1 MEINSIYLSPTDNR
15 LYIVKGGK
23 IYTADAAPYRKIS
36 DADLQEVKTP
46 LSVDMY
52 VKARHLFEP
61 TESFLRHDL
70 RVYGLKREDEE

>member
-1 MEINSIYLSPTDNR
+1 MEINSIYLSPTDNS

-52 VKARHLFEP
+52 AKARHLFVP
-61 TESFLRHDL
+61 TESFLRNDL
-70 RVYGLKREDEE
+70 KVYGLERTE